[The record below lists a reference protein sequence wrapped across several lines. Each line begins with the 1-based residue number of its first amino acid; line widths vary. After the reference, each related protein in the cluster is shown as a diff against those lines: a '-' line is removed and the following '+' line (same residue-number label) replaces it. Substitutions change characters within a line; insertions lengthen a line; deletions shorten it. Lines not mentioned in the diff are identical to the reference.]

1 MPTIK
6 VENKSDDDIII
17 TLDNEEKELA
27 DGESV
32 FFENKSRGNY
42 SVRIHRKRVP
52 RETVNEAE
60 APKGLEAAKER
71 DEKPG
76 SHIQL
81 DGVVNFEVNSSKAT
95 VAVVQDIKG
104 IETLHEDVI
113 FAGYTA
119 ELSGAKLI
127 EKNDFFASEKIR
139 KAYIFQQ
146 LKGAF
151 LPVGLAG
158 IVVTILGAVF
168 SIMNMAGA
176 KVHFLM
182 SDVSLNRSL
191 LLLGGGVIVT
201 VYFIINVYKIM
212 KRAKSL
218 TEISL
223 K

>member
-6 VENKSDDDIII
+6 VENRSDDDIII
-17 TLDNEEKELA
+17 TLDGEEKELA

-32 FFENKSRGNY
+32 HFENKSKGDY
-42 SVRIHRKRVP
+42 KIRIHRKRVP
-52 RETVNEAE
+52 RETVLASE
-60 APKGLEAAKER
+60 APQGLEALKEN
-71 DEKPG
+71 DAKPG

-81 DGVVNFEVNSSKAT
+81 DCVLDFCVNSSKAT

-119 ELSGAKLI
+119 ELAGAKLNS
-127 EKNDFFASEKIR
+127 KNDFFASEKIR
-139 KAYIFQQ
+139 KTYLFQQ

-158 IVVTILGAVF
+158 IAVMIIGLIF
-168 SIMNMAGA
+168 SIMNMSGA
-176 KVHFLM
+176 KVHFLT

-201 VYFIINVYKIM
+201 IYFIINVIKIM

-218 TEISL
+218 TENTL